1 MSEQPRVVFVNRY
14 FHPDHSAT
22 SQMVSDLAFHLASR
36 GWKVGA
42 ITSRQRY
49 DDASAQLASREMV
62 SLPPPLFEHPLPA
75 RRGEGSA
82 NVQITRVWST
92 RFGRGWLPGRAVDYL
107 TFYWSAFLAMRR
119 EREAIIVAL
128 TDPPLLSFVATLA
141 SNRVVNWSQDVFP
154 EVATA
159 LGVKGPGVLKRVRDW
174 SLRRA
179 RTNVVLSDGMA
190 RRLNAPRME
199 VQHNWAD
206 AALRP
211 HPRTDDR
218 FTIAYS
224 GNLGRAHEFETIVG
238 AIRALPEV
246 QFVFTGGGAQ
256 LAVVRE
262 ATREL
267 GNVSFRPYAPREQLG
282 ESLSAA
288 DAHFVT
294 LQPALDGLI
303 VPSKFYGILAV
314 ARPVLCIGAGEL
326 AAMVREHGIG
336 IAVDPGDVTALVE
349 GIRSLAA
356 DRAKANEMGSR
367 GRALYEERFAPPVAL
382 ANWERILTEASR

>member
-1 MSEQPRVVFVNRY
+1 MRRVVFVNRY

-22 SQMVSDLAFHLASR
+22 SQMVSDLAFHLAER
-36 GWKVGA
+36 GWEVGA

-49 DDASAQLASREMV
+49 DDAAAKLAAREV
-62 SLPPPLFEHPLPA
+62 APHPASGHPLPA
-75 RRGEGSA
+75 GRGEGLGVRG
-82 NVQITRVWST
+82 VQIQRVWST
-92 RFGRGWLPGRAVDYL
+92 RFGRSWLPGRAIDYL

-119 EREAIIVAL
+119 ERNAVIVAM
-128 TDPPLLSFVATLA
+128 TDPPLLSFVAALA
-141 SNRVVNWSQDVFP
+141 SKRVVNWSQDVFP

-159 LGVKGPGVLKRVRDW
+159 LGVKAPSVLRKLRDW

-190 RRLNAPRME
+190 KRLNAPRTE

-206 AALRP
+206 ASLRP
-211 HPRTDDR
+211 HPRADEQ
-218 FTIAYS
+218 FTVAYS

-238 AIRALPEV
+238 AIRALPDV

-256 LAVVRE
+256 LAAVRE

-267 GNVSFRPYAPREQLG
+267 PNVRFRPYAPREQLG

-326 AAMVREHGIG
+326 AEMVREHGIG
-336 IAVDPGDVTALVE
+336 IAIAPGDVTELVN
-349 GIRSLAA
+349 GIRELAA

-367 GRALYEERFAPPVAL
+367 GRALYEQRFAPNVAM
-382 ANWERILTEASR
+382 ANWERILEEAAR

>member
-1 MSEQPRVVFVNRY
+1 MRRAVFVNRY

-36 GWKVGA
+36 GWEVGA

-49 DDASAQLASREMV
+49 DDAAAQLPPREVASGV
-62 SLPPPLFEHPLPA
+62 T
-75 RRGEGSA
+75 
-82 NVQITRVWST
+82 ITRVWST
-92 RFGRGWLPGRAVDYL
+92 RFGRSWLPGRAIDYL

-119 EREAIIVAL
+119 EREAVIVAM
-128 TDPPLLSFVATLA
+128 TDPPLLSFIAALA
-141 SNRVVNWSQDVFP
+141 SKRVVNWSQDVFP
-154 EVATA
+154 EVASA
-159 LGVKGPGVLKRVRDW
+159 LGVKAPGVLKRLRDW
-174 SLRRA
+174 SLHRA

-190 RRLNAPRME
+190 KRLNAPRME

-211 HPRTDDR
+211 HPRMDDR
-218 FTIAYS
+218 FTVAYS
-224 GNLGRAHEFETIVG
+224 GNLGRAHEFETIIG

-246 QFVFTGGGAQ
+246 QFAFTGGGAQ
-256 LAVVRE
+256 LAAVRE
-262 ATREL
+262 ATKEL
-267 GNVSFRPYAPREQLG
+267 ENVSFRPYAPREQLG

-326 AAMVREHGIG
+326 AEMVRAHGIG
-336 IAVDPGDVTALVE
+336 IAVEPGDVTALAR
-349 GIRSLAA
+349 GIRELAA

-367 GRALYEERFAPPVAL
+367 GRALYEEHFAPAVAM
-382 ANWERILTEASR
+382 ANWERILSEASR